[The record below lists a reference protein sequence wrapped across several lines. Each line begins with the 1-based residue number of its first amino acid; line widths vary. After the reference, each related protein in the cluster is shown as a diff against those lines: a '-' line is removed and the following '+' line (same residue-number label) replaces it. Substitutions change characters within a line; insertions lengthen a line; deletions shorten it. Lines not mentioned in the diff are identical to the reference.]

1 MTKRADETLGS
12 CTNYNCLYSPKV
24 SNQSLKDPEKWIASS
39 LRTDAVVAFALNI
52 WRSVQAAISD
62 NLSLLLAAG
71 ISLKVNH
78 GLFEGL

>member
-1 MTKRADETLGS
+1 MTERAVETLGS

-24 SNQSLKDPEKWIASS
+24 SNQSFKDSVKQVASS

-52 WRSVQAAISD
+52 WKSVQVDITD
-62 NLSLLLAAG
+62 NLCLHLAAG
-71 ISLKVNH
+71 ISSKVNH